1 MGKPESNGSNN
12 GPKDC
17 DVLIVGAGIAGIS
30 MAAHL
35 QDMCPQ
41 LSFEMIE
48 RRAQLGGTW
57 DLFRYPGVR
66 SDSDMQTLGF
76 SFEPWDDDQSIA
88 PGGSILAYLQNVVSK
103 RDLASHIR
111 TSTTV
116 ISADW
121 QGADAAWHVCVE
133 GPDGPKTIRT
143 RWLYMATGYY
153 DYEQPY
159 DAQIAGLENFSGQ
172 VVHPQFWPQDL
183 DYAGMNVVVIG
194 SGATAVTLIPAM
206 AETAAHVTMLQ
217 RTPTWMSVGP
227 SRDRLARVL
236 RKILPRKMAYWL
248 VRKRNIHVFDFLYKA
263 ARRNPAMAADKLRDA
278 VRKEL
283 GEHYNSLD
291 FSPPYNPWEQRL
303 CLVPD
308 SDLFQSITQGKASI
322 VTAHIDTVT
331 SDGIV
336 LTNGKK
342 LPADIIVTATGL
354 KLNLG
359 GKIKV
364 SVEGRSVN
372 WGEEFFYRGCMIS
385 NVPNLTFVFG
395 YLNASFTLRADN
407 TAAYSCR
414 VLNHMRKEGRA
425 AAIARPPAQGL
436 VEGTPFPFS
445 SGYLM
450 RELSQVPKSTDR
462 LPWRLNHDYVAD
474 CRDFRRNGVD
484 DGNLRFENPID
495 DQTQSPVAAMA
506 ELA

>member
-1 MGKPESNGSNN
+1 MRSNAS
-12 GPKDC
+12 DC

-35 QDMCPQ
+35 QDKCAN
-41 LSFEMIE
+41 LSFMMVE
-48 RRAQLGGTW
+48 RRAQPGGTW

-76 SFEPWDDDQSIA
+76 AFEPWDDDQSIA
-88 PGGSILAYLQNVVSK
+88 PGGSILEYLRGVIHK
-103 RDLASHIR
+103 RGIADHIR

-121 QGADAAWHVCVE
+121 QGDQACWLVSVE
-133 GPDGPKTIRT
+133 GPDGPEKVRA
-143 RWLYMATGYY
+143 RWLYMSTGYY
-153 DYEQPY
+153 DYDHPY
-159 DAQIAGLENFSGQ
+159 DAQITGLESFAGTL
-172 VVHPQFWPQDL
+172 VHPQFWPENL
-183 DYAGMNVVVIG
+183 DYADKRVVVIG
-194 SGATAVTLIPAM
+194 SGATAVTLVPAM
-206 AETAAHVTMLQ
+206 AEQAGHVTMLQ

-236 RKILPRKMAYWL
+236 RRILPRKLAYWL
-248 VRKRNIHVFDFLYKA
+248 VRQRNIRLFDFLYHA
-263 ARRNPAMAADKLRDA
+263 ARRNPHMAAEKLSEG

-283 GEHYNSLD
+283 GDLYSPED
-291 FSPPYNPWEQRL
+291 FTPPYNPWEQRL

-308 SDLFQSITQGKASI
+308 SDLFKSIRQGKASI
-322 VTAHIDTVT
+322 VTAKIDTVQT
-331 SDGIV
+331 DGIALEGGEV
-336 LTNGKK
+336 

-354 KLNLG
+354 KLSLG
-359 GKIKV
+359 GHIKV
-364 SVEGRSVN
+364 SIEGRPVN

-414 VLNHMRKEGRA
+414 VLNHLRTSGTQI
-425 AAIARPPAQGL
+425 AIARPPADGL
-436 VEGTPFPFS
+436 VEGEPFPFS

-450 RELSQVPKSTDR
+450 RDLAQVPKSTDA
-462 LPWRLNHDYVAD
+462 LPWRLNHDYLAD

-484 DGNLRFENPID
+484 DGHLQFELAPRVTD
-495 DQTQSPVAAMA
+495 QSPVADQPEMA
-506 ELA
+506 